1 VEAAAPLPRICGP
14 AGDAMVR
21 ALHLLRGGGAAAA
34 AAAATAAVAAAAA
47 ASPSAAAA
55 AGRCVVL
62 RAPPALDT
70 ELRAALLGAR

>member
-1 VEAAAPLPRICGP
+1 
-14 AGDAMVR
+14 MVWIER
-21 ALHLLRGGGAAAA
+21 GALGSAVTMASAAAA
-34 AAAATAAVAAAAA
+34 AAAAA

>member
-1 VEAAAPLPRICGP
+1 MEAAAPLPRICGP

-34 AAAATAAVAAAAA
+34 AAAAAAP
-47 ASPSAAAA
+47 SPSAATAT
-55 AGRCVVL
+55 GRCAVL
-62 RAPPALDT
+62 RALPALDT

>member
-1 VEAAAPLPRICGP
+1 MEASAPLPRICGP

-21 ALHLLRGGGAAAA
+21 ALHLLRGGGAAA
-34 AAAATAAVAAAAA
+34 AAAAA

-70 ELRAALLGAR
+70 ELRAALLGARLP

>member
-21 ALHLLRGGGAAAA
+21 ALHLLRGGGAAA
-34 AAAATAAVAAAAA
+34 AAAAA